1 MPWKQGQSGNPRGR
15 PRKSQK
21 TMAQLRSQISEH
33 LPDVIE
39 VLAGAAK
46 EGDVQAA
53 RILVERC
60 VPSMRALDQNINVNE
75 SVKGLSDQ
83 ELIDLMKDFETG
95 IGLFSS
101 AIELCPNDFY
111 GYSRRGLCYMYLDQ
125 FGRAKEDFDSAIQC
139 GPSLQDGYA
148 YRATALLQEGH
159 YDDSFVDIEKAIDL

>member
-1 MPWKQGQSGNPRGR
+1 MAWQKGTSGTPNGR

-60 VPSMRALDQNINVNE
+60 VPSMRAIDQNVNINDSMRELTDNE
-75 SVKGLSDQ
+75 LV
-83 ELIDLMKDFETG
+83 ELIKEFE
-95 IGLFSS
+95 
-101 AIELCPNDFY
+101 
-111 GYSRRGLCYMYLDQ
+111 
-125 FGRAKEDFDSAIQC
+125 DSME
-139 GPSLQDGYA
+139 PTSE
-148 YRATALLQEGH
+148 TKH
-159 YDDSFVDIEKAIDL
+159 